1 MAMDLTLPNRQLI
14 EEIEQSEI
22 DYMIDRMQAIRDK
35 HGNPEGVEIHR
46 FGNAVAYCSRTM
58 HWPTFNTVKGLR
70 DRDIEVLDDIIR
82 FYQSK
87 DRKAQ
92 FEIVPSLV
100 TQELLMGL
108 AEHGFYHS
116 GFHTALYTKP
126 FLPEIVTD
134 ERITI
139 KRVQEDE
146 FTDYATIHCRSTGL
160 PDEGIPHVAEN
171 NQVLY
176 DRPGWRFYLAR
187 VNGIPAAAA
196 VMYLKGGAASLTF
209 AGTLPS
215 YRSQG
220 LHRMLLQKRIEEA
233 ALADCSLV
241 VSQCAFLSQSHRNM
255 EHAGMKI
262 GYVKVIWSQR

>member
-1 MAMDLTLPNRQLI
+1 MDLTLPTRQLI

-22 DYMIDRMQAIRDK
+22 DYMIDRMQAIREK
-35 HGNPEGVEIHR
+35 PGNPEGVEIHK
-46 FGNAVAYCSRTM
+46 FGNAVAYYSRTM

-70 DRDIEVLDDIIR
+70 DQDIEVLEDIIR
-82 FYQSK
+82 FHQSK

-100 TQELLMGL
+100 NQELLVQL
-108 AEHGFYHS
+108 AVRGFYHS
-116 GFHTALYTKP
+116 GFHTAMYTTKP
-126 FLPEIVTD
+126 FIPEEKTD

-139 KRVQEDE
+139 ERVREAE

-160 PDEGIPHVAEN
+160 PDAGIPHVAEN
-171 NQVLY
+171 NRVLY
-176 DRPGWRFYLAR
+176 DRPGWRFYLAL
-187 VNGIPAAAA
+187 VNGAPAAAA

-215 YRSQG
+215 YRNQG
-220 LHRMLLQKRIEEA
+220 LHRMLLKRRIEEA
-233 ALADCSLV
+233 TAADSNLV

-255 EHAGMKI
+255 EHTGMKI
-262 GYVKVIWSQR
+262 GYVKAIWSQR